1 MFRYPNSSL
10 VTKPPL
16 GRSPNTV
23 GGGANTTRNGLAFER
38 GADLRHAFIDHPR
51 YKLAGDSVVDR
62 ATDLKVGT
70 LFEKNKLYKNLLEA
84 RGIDYKQF
92 LSKKLLPDDALL
104 VGGTLHII
112 EKKYQAGAGSVD
124 EKLQTC
130 HFKLRQYTKLL
141 APLGIRVEFHY
152 LLSEW
157 FDAPSYRDVLEYI
170 GEVGCD
176 YFFLEIPLEKL
187 GL

>member
-1 MFRYPNSSL
+1 M
-10 VTKPPL
+10 

-38 GADLRHAFIDHPR
+38 GADLRDAFIDHPR
-51 YKLAGDSVVDR
+51 YKLHGDNVIDR
-62 ATDLKVGT
+62 ATDQKVGT

-84 RGIDYKQF
+84 QGVDYKQL

-104 VGGTLHII
+104 VGGILHII

-152 LLSEW
+152 LLSDW
-157 FDAPSYRDVLEYI
+157 FKAASYRDVLQYI
-170 GEVGCD
+170 EEVGCD
-176 YFFLEIPLEKL
+176 YFFLEIPLDKL